1 VCLISG
7 PRIFL
12 ARLMVNIIRS
22 SNIIHHHLFPTLKR
36 KYLCVFQQPAR
47 GSNIFLGRI
56 AGKEVLKKR
65 GNLSCFTLPIFL
77 PLM

>member
-1 VCLISG
+1 GVCLISG

-36 KYLCVFQQPAR
+36 KYLCVFQQPA
-47 GSNIFLGRI
+47 
-56 AGKEVLKKR
+56 KE
-65 GNLSCFTLPIFL
+65 NLYRTMPSASEK
-77 PLM
+77 

>member
-1 VCLISG
+1 GVCLISG

-47 GSNIFLGRI
+47 APTHFTID
-56 AGKEVLKKR
+56 KKR
-65 GNLSCFTLPIFL
+65 SRVVERGQHH
-77 PLM
+77 